1 MRRILNSLSR
11 LLTLFTGENVRMA
24 LGNLRANK
32 FRSFLTVLGIVIG
45 VATVIAVASIL
56 TGLRGSIVSLVEQY
70 GTNNIYAFHL
80 TTGFSDGN
88 FAEERTRRPLKLADA
103 EAIEQRAT
111 AVEDV
116 ASVLFMGN
124 VDDTITYEGQSYK
137 EGQLQ
142 AVTSNYARAA
152 NLSVQEGRFF
162 TAIDNQ
168 HRRNVMVVGSNVVEA
183 LFPFKSTVVG
193 TQVRMDGKNYEII
206 GVLEKRKS
214 TLFASEGEDSAIYI
228 PLGTGRK
235 LSPGSEWLMFIIRAR
250 TGQIADA
257 LGQTREILR
266 AQRGVKPA
274 DPDNF
279 DLSTADKMI
288 GEFDSIF
295 AMIGLI
301 AIAISGVGLLVG
313 GIGVMN
319 IMLVSVTE
327 RTQEIGIRKAIGA
340 KRSDIVR
347 QFLFE
352 AMTLTFLGGL
362 LGVVLAVGASWILMQ
377 IFPVLPAEVP
387 MWAVTTALITS
398 AAIGIVFG
406 VWPAR
411 KASRLDP
418 IECLRYE

>member
-1 MRRILNSLSR
+1 MRKI
-11 LLTLFTGENVRMA
+11 LTLISGENVRMA

-80 TTGFSDGN
+80 TTGFNDGN
-88 FAEERTRRPLKLADA
+88 YGEERTRRPLRLADA
-103 EAIEQRAT
+103 AAIEERAA

-116 ASVLFMGN
+116 AAVLFIGF
-124 VDDTITYEGQSYK
+124 VDDTLSYEGSAYK
-137 EGQLQ
+137 EGNLQ
-142 AVTSNYARAA
+142 AVTANYARAA
-152 NLSVQEGRFF
+152 NLALEEGRFF
-162 TAIDNQ
+162 GEVDNQ

-183 LFPFKSTVVG
+183 LFPHKSSVVG
-193 TQVRMDGKNYEII
+193 THVKMSGKMYEIV

-214 TLFASEGEDSAIYI
+214 TLFASDGEDSAIYI
-228 PLGTGRK
+228 PLGTGKK
-235 LSPGSEWLMFIIRAR
+235 LSPGSEWMMFIIRAR
-250 TGQIADA
+250 SGQIADA

-266 AQRGVKPA
+266 NQRGVKPS

-301 AIAISGVGLLVG
+301 AIAVSGVGLLVG

-327 RTQEIGIRKAIGA
+327 RTAEIGIRKAIGA

-352 AMTLTFLGGL
+352 AMTLTFLGGV
-362 LGVVLAVGASWILMQ
+362 LGVVLAVCASWILMM
-377 IFPVLPAEVP
+377 FVPSLPAEVP
-387 MWAVTTALITS
+387 MWAVTTALLSS

>member
-1 MRRILNSLSR
+1 MHKI
-11 LLTLFTGENVRMA
+11 LTLISGENVRMA

-88 FAEERTRRPLKLADA
+88 YGEERTRKPLRLADA
-103 EAIEQRAT
+103 AAIEERAA

-116 ASVLFMGN
+116 ATVLFIGF
-124 VDDTITYEGQSYK
+124 VDDTLAYEGTNYK
-137 EGQLQ
+137 EGNLQ
-142 AVTSNYARAA
+142 AVTANYARAA
-152 NLSVQEGRFF
+152 NLSLQEGRFF
-162 TAIDNQ
+162 GQIDDQ
-168 HRRNVMVVGSNVVEA
+168 HKRNVMVVGSNVVEA

-193 TQVRMDGKNYEII
+193 TQVKMSGKMYEII

-214 TLFASEGEDSAIYI
+214 TLFGSDGEDSAIYI
-228 PLGTGRK
+228 PLGTGKK
-235 LSPGSEWLMFIIRAR
+235 LSPGSEWMMFIIRAR
-250 TGQIADA
+250 SGQIADA

-266 AQRGVKPA
+266 NQRGVKPS

-301 AIAISGVGLLVG
+301 AIAVSGVGLLVG

-327 RTQEIGIRKAIGA
+327 RTAEIGIRKAIGA

-352 AMTLTFLGGL
+352 AMTLTFLGGV
-362 LGVVLAVGASWILMQ
+362 LGVVLAVCASWILMM
-377 IFPVLPAEVP
+377 FVPSLPAEVP
-387 MWAVTTALITS
+387 MWAVTTALLSS